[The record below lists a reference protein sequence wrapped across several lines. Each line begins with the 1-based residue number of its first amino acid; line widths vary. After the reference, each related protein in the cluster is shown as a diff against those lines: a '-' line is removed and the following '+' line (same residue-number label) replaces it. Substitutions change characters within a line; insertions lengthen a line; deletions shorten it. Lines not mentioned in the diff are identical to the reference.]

1 MKLTP
6 LLFTLLPFL
15 SINAQKQNPPV
26 IIEGQFTHF
35 QGIVTIQLVDRDHNM
50 FVDSIKVDPNGK
62 FHYQTSRIDRPQT
75 GFIQA
80 LDAGNFDLLLAPGYH
95 LYVTGDASDEKPLNK
110 TLKITGT
117 GSQSNRY
124 FIILDSLD
132 QEKLLG
138 KSWINLPEEKYLDFV
153 NKEYALHETAWRYVF
168 ANKDPK
174 DSWFEDFKKML
185 SLDREFAKLYK
196 LVVHTY
202 WKNYN
207 RDSSVSFVADNFP
220 KDILD
225 NIYSRDYMI
234 SERYTR
240 LMKSDWIDYLVR
252 LDTLRDPEL
261 QNIPDYTLK
270 KIAETFK
277 GPIKDEALFAQMKFE
292 VVLRTSVKSIQKLKD
307 QYQPY
312 ISALTNADYRKTMLA
327 LFDSQVKEWA
337 EFDAGKPAPSFHLS
351 SQNEKKYK
359 LEDFRNKVV
368 YIDLWA
374 SWCGPCREETPALKK
389 LYEKYKNDDRI
400 AFVSIAVRDKQ
411 KAWLKAISEDK
422 PAWIQLI
429 DENDN
434 VGRSYKVKF
443 VPRFILIDKQG
454 KIVDFDAPSPSDEKE
469 ITELLEREIGK

>member
-1 MKLTP
+1 
-6 LLFTLLPFL
+6 
-15 SINAQKQNPPV
+15 
-26 IIEGQFTHF
+26 
-35 QGIVTIQLVDRDHNM
+35 
-50 FVDSIKVDPNGK
+50 
-62 FHYQTSRIDRPQT
+62 
-75 GFIQA
+75 
-80 LDAGNFDLLLAPGYH
+80 
-95 LYVTGDASDEKPLNK
+95 
-110 TLKITGT
+110 
-117 GSQSNRY
+117 
-124 FIILDSLD
+124 
-132 QEKLLG
+132 
-138 KSWINLPEEKYLDFV
+138 
-153 NKEYALHETAWRYVF
+153 
-168 ANKDPK
+168 
-174 DSWFEDFKKML
+174 
-185 SLDREFAKLYK
+185 
-196 LVVHTY
+196 
-202 WKNYN
+202 
-207 RDSSVSFVADNFP
+207 
-220 KDILD
+220 
-225 NIYSRDYMI
+225 
-234 SERYTR
+234 
-240 LMKSDWIDYLVR
+240 
-252 LDTLRDPEL
+252 
-261 QNIPDYTLK
+261 
-270 KIAETFK
+270 
-277 GPIKDEALFAQMKFE
+277 
-292 VVLRTSVKSIQKLKD
+292 
-307 QYQPY
+307 
-312 ISALTNADYRKTMLA
+312 MLA